1 MNKKVLSRSTK
12 CVAGKREGYG
22 MRRNESQLG
31 QRVRRN
37 EDIMEMLKAI
47 TTRLESIQASQRRR
61 TKTRSNYDIDD
72 NIGEVEKYVILE
84 GD

>member
-37 EDIMEMLKAI
+37 EDIREMLKAI
-47 TTRLESIQASQRRR
+47 TTRLDSMEASQRRR
-61 TKTRSNYDIDD
+61 TTTKSNYDIDD
-72 NIGEVEKYVILE
+72 NIGEVEEYVILE
-84 GD
+84 GA

>member
-12 CVAGKREGYG
+12 CVVGKRKGYG

-47 TTRLESIQASQRRR
+47 TTRLDSMEASQRRR
-61 TKTRSNYDIDD
+61 TTTISNYDIDD
-72 NIGEVEKYVILE
+72 NIGEVEEYVILE
-84 GD
+84 GA

>member
-22 MRRNESQLG
+22 MQRNESQLG
-31 QRVRRN
+31 QRGRRN

-47 TTRLESIQASQRRR
+47 TTRLDAMEASQRRR
-61 TKTRSNYDIDD
+61 TTTRLNYDIDD
-72 NIGEVEKYVILE
+72 NIGEVEE
-84 GD
+84 